1 MMMHGNNHDLGAG
14 RAIDD
19 RVREPSHQTATMFT
33 MYLAE
38 ALGMLAALVVVI
50 NVAVYLWPRRRI
62 DPRPLVGA

>member
-38 ALGMLAALVVVI
+38 ALGMLANRVDGSL
-50 NVAVYLWPRRRI
+50 
-62 DPRPLVGA
+62 DRPSELKA